1 MSKSI
6 PPTGEPAAPASTS
19 TATATPTS
27 PATSTYA
34 TEYYGTPVWVHAAS
48 IAASVLGPIGLML
61 PPRRMSVRSLV
72 LVAGTCIGTSQLA
85 YDYTGT
91 SLFARFGSRAQGV
104 LDESNADLPPAALR
118 RQAAMRAEK
127 ERRAAAAAAA
137 LHAGQSG
144 SAGADAAASDAEKS
158 RLQKLWM
165 GQEKENWVEERARRE
180 RDTLESGG
188 SYWDLIMTQI
198 GEAVE
203 EFLPK
208 SKEQKEED
216 EKKK

>member
-6 PPTGEPAAPASTS
+6 PPTSNPAAPASTS
-19 TATATPTS
+19 TAT
-27 PATSTYA
+27 STNA

-61 PPRRMSVRSLV
+61 PPRRMSVRSVV

-104 LDESNADLPPAALR
+104 LDESNADLPPAALK

-127 ERRAAAAAAA
+127 ERRAAAAAA
-137 LHAGQSG
+137 LQAGQNS
-144 SAGADAAASDAEKS
+144 SASSPDTAASDAAEKS

-165 GQEKENWVEERARRE
+165 GKEKENWVEERARRE

-198 GEAVE
+198 GEAVQ
-203 EFLPK
+203 EFLPQ
-208 SKEQKEED
+208 SKEQKKEED